1 MMFPVSEELDPGT
14 VQEHTS
20 NINESKT
27 PEVPRECPMCS
38 LANSGGDEEC
48 RTCGSALPLD
58 STSDGDNCPRRESAR
73 AASSQTQQLPPGESA
88 ATAGASLEG
97 TEDSVYLKGLAEA
110 QRESAALAG
119 DLEKRAAEWKQQ
131 LEKACYLSKQTT
143 AVYRGHI
150 EEDLRKA
157 IAVSFELHSALE
169 AGTHTPAP
177 SGDPAELFCHV
188 AEQASGECYIPNK
201 MFYIEFVI

>member
-1 MMFPVSEELDPGT
+1 MIHQTATRPRSPASNPPSLPHLYAYERPPSSE
-14 VQEHTS
+14 
-20 NINESKT
+20 T

-73 AASSQTQQLPPGESA
+73 AASSQTQQLPPGESV

-97 TEDSVYLKGLAEA
+97 TEDSVYLKELAEA

-131 LEKACYLSKQTT
+131 LENACYLSKQNT
-143 AVYRGHI
+143 AVYRGRG
-150 EEDLRKA
+150 ESARRPLR
-157 IAVSFELHSALE
+157 
-169 AGTHTPAP
+169 
-177 SGDPAELFCHV
+177 
-188 AEQASGECYIPNK
+188 
-201 MFYIEFVI
+201 